1 MEELEKQIQK
11 TQKVVDSGKIYIGSG
26 VRLSIEEGPYKLI
39 LENQLIILQT
49 LKNLTK

>member
-11 TQKVVDSGKIYIGSG
+11 TKQITESG
-26 VRLSIEEGPYKLI
+26 EFEGKLVSDDALII
-39 LENQLIILQT
+39 LENQLIILQA